1 MAVSIPDA
9 FPLAR
14 KQKSD
19 GARSPE
25 CWQVLQQAVFALVSV
40 NRSLGGGI
48 KHRAR
53 GFSLCAISWEGST
66 DVPHRTPVKFKDAK
80 LLGWL

>member
-19 GARSPE
+19 GARS
-25 CWQVLQQAVFALVSV
+25 WQVLQQAVFALVSV

-66 DVPHRTPVKFKDAK
+66 DVLHRPPVKFKDAK